1 MRNIKRLWGNINTSH
16 RIRLAF
22 LLLLMSL
29 SSLAEIASIGA
40 IAPFLAALTSPE
52 YIFQHELMV
61 QVNSFLGI
69 QEPEDLLYPLTF
81 IFIMSI
87 ILSTL
92 LKVSLLWLQTQAI
105 HIINTDISSSIYKRV
120 MYQSYDNHLSRN
132 SSEIIAAIVTKSNA
146 LLANLLHPV
155 LAIINAVLM
164 IVMALFLI
172 IAIDPKVL
180 LIFPLVVLIYILILI
195 MMKKSLL
202 KYSNI
207 INYESSH
214 IIKIPE
220 CGDRLSRNY

>member
-1 MRNIKRLWGNINTSH
+1 
-16 RIRLAF
+16 
-22 LLLLMSL
+22 
-29 SSLAEIASIGA
+29 
-40 IAPFLAALTSPE
+40 
-52 YIFQHELMV
+52 
-61 QVNSFLGI
+61 
-69 QEPEDLLYPLTF
+69 
-81 IFIMSI
+81 
-87 ILSTL
+87 
-92 LKVSLLWLQTQAI
+92 
-105 HIINTDISSSIYKRV
+105 
-120 MYQSYDNHLSRN
+120 
-132 SSEIIAAIVTKSNA
+132 
-146 LLANLLHPV
+146 
-155 LAIINAVLM
+155 M